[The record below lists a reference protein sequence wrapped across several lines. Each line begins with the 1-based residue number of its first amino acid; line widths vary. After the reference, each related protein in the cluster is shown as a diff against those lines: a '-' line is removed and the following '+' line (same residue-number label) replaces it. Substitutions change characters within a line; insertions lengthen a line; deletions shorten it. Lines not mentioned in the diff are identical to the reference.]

1 MAFSTLLLGLNTW
14 DLTIDANA
22 NVAVATEP
30 YAVAQDV
37 ASACRTFLGEVWYN
51 PQNLG
56 IPYFQQILGKLPPAS
71 LVKALEEAAALTV
84 PGVVSATCLLTA
96 LAGRA
101 LGGQIKL
108 MLSDG
113 TVAVVNASTLQGPT
127 PWYVTAVSP
136 QAAGSQ
142 AGGP

>member
-1 MAFSTLLLGLNTW
+1 
-14 DLTIDANA
+14 LTIDASA
-22 NVAVATEP
+22 NIAVATEP

-37 ASACRTFLGEVWYN
+37 ASACRTFLGEPWYSK
-51 PQNLG
+51 NLG

-71 LVKALEEAAALTV
+71 LVKALEEATALTV

-96 LAGRA
+96 LARRA

-108 MLSDG
+108 MLDDG